1 MKYLKE
7 VLIITTVSLTGEIL
21 KYFIPLPV
29 PASIYGLLIMLI
41 LLFSGVVKIERVKTT
56 ASFLISIMSVMFIP
70 PAVAV
75 ISEWDNMKSML
86 IPLFVISTV
95 TTVITFAVSGKV
107 TDALLK
113 GEDDE

>member
-29 PASIYGLLIMLI
+29 PASIYGLLIMLV
-41 LLFSGVVKIERVKTT
+41 LLFSGVVKIEKVK
-56 ASFLISIMSVMFIP
+56 AASSFLISIMSVMFIP

-75 ISEWDNMKSML
+75 ISEWDNMKGML
-86 IPLFVISTV
+86 IPLLVISTV
-95 TTVITFAVSGKV
+95 TTVLTFAVSGKV
-107 TDALLK
+107 TDVLLK